1 MIFSDIIKN
10 ISSEERPYYGDLHD
24 SFLFECG
31 VKSFNNIKLETIGFT
46 EHIIN
51 TPDESYFNA
60 IYFNGTFICLSYQSN
75 EDSDMEFYWVDRET
89 YTTISEFV
97 TSFEKTE
104 KPDPLFIGK
113 DLYIE
118 DGIMK
123 IVYGGILRSPFVI
136 K

>member
-1 MIFSDIIKN
+1 MILSDIIKN
-10 ISSEERPYYGDLHD
+10 ISSEERPYYGGLDN

-31 VKSFNNIKLETIGFT
+31 VKSFNDIRLESIGFT
-46 EHIIN
+46 ERSIN

-60 IYFNGTFICLSYQSN
+60 IYFNGTFICLSYCSN
-75 EDSDMEFYWVDRET
+75 EDSDTEFYWIDRET

-97 TSFEKTE
+97 KSFEKIE
-104 KPDPLFIGK
+104 KPNSLFIGK